1 MPHGQEQVIRG
12 RKVKLS
18 PVMVYSA
25 ASPYQGKERE
35 REIEREG
42 GAERERKRESSMGP
56 CCSYQTAIRPILKTK
71 CSGAANLPTVSVLHS
86 KHC

>member
-25 ASPYQGKERE
+25 TSPYQGKKR
-35 REIEREG
+35 RREG
-42 GAERERKRESSMGP
+42 GRGDGGAGERELHR
-56 CCSYQTAIRPILKTK
+56 AHVVATK
-71 CSGAANLPTVSVLHS
+71 LPLGQF
-86 KHC
+86 

>member
-25 ASPYQGKERE
+25 TSPYQGKKR
-35 REIEREG
+35 RREG
-42 GAERERKRESSMGP
+42 GGFGGAGARARAPQGP

-71 CSGAANLPTVSVLHS
+71 CSGAANVATVSVLHS
-86 KHC
+86 EHC